1 MRCRNRLRK
10 RAAMARRIR
19 PAWDELWCV
28 ESIRRFLPPAYAGGS
43 DFMNTVERFSNR
55 VENYV
60 KYRPHYPREII
71 GYLETNCGLTQ
82 ESVIA
87 DIGCGTGI
95 STKLFLEN
103 GNCVFGVEP
112 NAAMRD
118 AAVEYLS
125 AFPNFTPVDGTSDDT
140 TLAEDSIDFVVA
152 AQAFHWFDAEKTRP
166 EFKRIIKPG
175 GQIVLIWNERQLD
188 TTPFLIE
195 YEAFLLK
202 YANDYG
208 NVRHENIHATE
219 LSGFFQNEYGS
230 ATFSNSQVF
239 DFEGLKGRML
249 SASYM
254 PSENDPKF
262 DEVIKELQI
271 LFAKHAE
278 NGKIEVLYDTN
289 VYHSQV

>member
-1 MRCRNRLRK
+1 MK
-10 RAAMARRIR
+10 
-19 PAWDELWCV
+19 
-28 ESIRRFLPPAYAGGS
+28 PPATAGGS

-55 VENYV
+55 VANYV
-60 KYRPHYPREII
+60 KYRPDYPREII
-71 GYLETNCGLTQ
+71 GYLEEKCSLTDK
-82 ESVIA
+82 SVIA
-87 DIGCGTGI
+87 DVGCGTGI

-103 GNCVFGVEP
+103 DNHVFGVEP

-118 AAVEYLS
+118 AAIEYLS
-125 AFPNFTPVDGTSDDT
+125 AFPHFTPVDGTSDET
-140 TLAEDSIDFVVA
+140 TLQDASVDFVVA

-166 EFKRIIKPG
+166 EFHRILKPG
-175 GQIVLIWNERQLD
+175 GYIVLIWNERQLD

-202 YANDYG
+202 HANDYG
-208 NVRHENIHATE
+208 NVRHENIDAKE
-219 LSGFFQNEYGS
+219 IADFFQKEYGS

-254 PSENDPKF
+254 PSEDDPQLEK
-262 DEVIKELQI
+262 VIKELQL

-278 NGKIEVLYDTN
+278 NGKIKIFYDTN
-289 VYHSQV
+289 VYYCQV